1 MSWCHHEL
9 EEGDLF
15 PKEGTGGGSGAI
27 YLAYQLEGA
36 YKHTRFETRTATG
49 GEHFACK
56 GHIISQIF
64 ILLISNG
71 EKIFSNVNVVV

>member
-1 MSWCHHEL
+1 MNLRGVTFFLKKGL
-9 EEGDLF
+9 EGVVVL
-15 PKEGTGGGSGAI
+15 

-64 ILLISNG
+64 YITHL
-71 EKIFSNVNVVV
+71 